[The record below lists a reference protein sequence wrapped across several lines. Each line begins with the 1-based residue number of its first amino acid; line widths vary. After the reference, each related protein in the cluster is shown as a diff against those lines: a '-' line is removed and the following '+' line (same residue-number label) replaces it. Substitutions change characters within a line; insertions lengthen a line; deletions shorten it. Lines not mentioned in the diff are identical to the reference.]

1 MLEPY
6 MTPIASAELERLLY
20 VPAPMAILMVDARA
34 SVQGMLF
41 RQLPSDGFAH
51 HLTMSILQRA

>member
-1 MLEPY
+1 